1 MDLYPHALFVTRNA
15 DNQPE
20 TWTLNWCNACDND
33 LLFRQTD
40 ILGPGAGVTTLTS
53 PTANE
58 LVPMNPVRGIAED
71 VLVSFTR
78 PGSGSYTYE
87 IKITKDE
94 AGNVAVGT
102 YRYPADDEGDMVA
115 TDSENIRKL
124 MGPNQTG
131 DQYISFNPG
140 ANYYAWVRTVGP
152 WISQWVGG
160 VKFQIGTLA
169 AAAPEIL
176 SPPNGSATVGER
188 PAFSW
193 SPTAGATSY
202 RFQLALNPGMSAPI
216 ADATVS
222 STGYRLLESLDDGT
236 TYYWRVMAV
245 QPVAG
250 DWSAVANFTVFVAEA
265 PTQAPPPITIT
276 QIPPPE
282 IVLPAPTINLPAP
295 QEIVI
300 PPPPAAVQIVPVY
313 IYIIIAIGA
322 LLVIV
327 VIILIV
333 RTRRP

>member
-1 MDLYPHALFVTRNA
+1 MEGGGEDDTLYSAN
-15 DNQPE
+15 
-20 TWTLNWCNACDND
+20 
-33 LLFRQTD
+33 D
-40 ILGPGAGVTTLTS
+40 ILAPGGTPLSVAS
-53 PTANE
+53 PTANQ
-58 LVPMNPVRGIAED
+58 LIPMNPVRGIAED
-71 VLVSFTR
+71 VLVQWSR
-78 PGSGSYTYE
+78 PGTGDYVYE
-87 IKITKDE
+87 IKITTDA

-102 YRYPADDEGDMVA
+102 YCYPETGT
-115 TDSENIRKL
+115 TDSETLRRL
-124 MGPNQTG
+124 MGPNQSD
-131 DQYISFNPG
+131 DQYVSFNPG
-140 ANYYAWVRTVGP
+140 ANYYAWVRVTEP
-152 WISQWVGG
+152 WYSPWAGG
-160 VKFQIGTLA
+160 IKFQIGTLA

-176 SPPNGSATVGER
+176 SPPNGSDTVGER

-313 IYIIIAIGA
+313 IYIIIGIGA
-322 LLVIV
+322 VLVIV